1 MGPKMQEANELQ
13 NREVEAHYSK
23 KICSEIK
30 RIAQGKEIAV
40 EYGKG
45 KFGQRPM
52 VVNYPGD
59 VVSLVKAGAR
69 AFHCSVETWR
79 NPMELK
85 TESPS
90 LDSLRTG
97 WDYLIDIDSNVGWE
111 FARQAALV
119 ITERLEQDYGI
130 TDCSIKFSGR
140 RGFHII
146 VPFETFPKD
155 IGGIATERTYPEL
168 PRKMTEHLKNL
179 CRGDLEEELADL
191 DIEKKSSN
199 PYAYAEIDS
208 AVFTSRH
215 MFRMPY
221 SFHLGTYLISIPLD
235 RKGLKHFKIKD
246 AKPENVKIKDNF
258 FCRETISDATE
269 FIRASLFEYE
279 CRRAEPKEGKTDP
292 KYQRTALSKVAA
304 EDFPPC
310 IKKMLQGM
318 SDGRKR
324 AAFLFTTYLL
334 NAGWRK
340 EEAEL
345 QLIQWNEQN
354 KPPLRRQDLL
364 APLKGQLKLKRPLL
378 PPNCSNQAHYKE
390 INVCE
395 PDGFCA
401 RVKNPL
407 AYTILK
413 ISKKRTRRTR
423 KRKND
428 NLRDTKDSTKAG
440 KKDK

>member
-258 FCRETISDATE
+258 FN
-269 FIRASLFEYE
+269 FIRS
-279 CRRAEPKEGKTDP
+279 
-292 KYQRTALSKVAA
+292 
-304 EDFPPC
+304 
-310 IKKMLQGM
+310 
-318 SDGRKR
+318 
-324 AAFLFTTYLL
+324 
-334 NAGWRK
+334 
-340 EEAEL
+340 
-345 QLIQWNEQN
+345 
-354 KPPLRRQDLL
+354 
-364 APLKGQLKLKRPLL
+364 
-378 PPNCSNQAHYKE
+378 
-390 INVCE
+390 
-395 PDGFCA
+395 
-401 RVKNPL
+401 
-407 AYTILK
+407 
-413 ISKKRTRRTR
+413 ISY
-423 KRKND
+423 
-428 NLRDTKDSTKAG
+428 SCHVII
-440 KKDK
+440 